1 VELSASSN
9 SDAALVERCVSGD
22 RQAFADLMNR
32 HKSTVLR
39 LAFHLTGNRDD
50 AEDLTQECFLRLYQA
65 LPQFDAALPFKPWFY
80 KIATNVCLRHLS
92 QRKRMPTF
100 VPLRTQRDESEEV
113 GEEEV
118 PDESLSVEGEVL
130 SREMRQVVLSAVNDL
145 PTKYRIVVVLRYL
158 EDLPYAEIA
167 KILGIEVNAVEVRMH
182 RAKEML
188 RKKLKPFYEG
198 R

>member
-9 SDAALVERCVSGD
+9 LDAALVKRCVNGD

-32 HKSTVLR
+32 HKPAVLR
-39 LAFHLTGNRDD
+39 LAYHVTGSRDD
-50 AEDLTQECFLRLYQA
+50 AEDLCQECFLRLYQA
-65 LPQFDAALPFKPWFY
+65 LPQFDDALPFKPWFY

-100 VPLRTQRDESEEV
+100 IPLQPSRDREEAV
-113 GEEEV
+113 GAEEL

-130 SREMRQVVLSAVNDL
+130 SHEMRRVVLSAVNNL
-145 PTKYRIVVVLRYL
+145 PTKYRVVVVLRYL
-158 EDLPYAEIA
+158 EDLSYAEIA